1 MYKNSN
7 SHYAGTKTKH
17 GKMILSVI
25 LSIVMIAGCFGAT
38 LTAFAASDIASGNL
52 TDSISW
58 RIDGNGVLRV
68 TGTGAIPDC
77 TFWGGKSSAPWF
89 DYNNKITGIVIG
101 EGITEIGECTFA
113 FFDNPGWEYEKA
125 WNDTSDNWRLTQL
138 SFPSTLKKIDSGAFC
153 ETYFDCNLVIPNS
166 VTEIGNGAFQGN
178 YGMFKGHTLTLS
190 NNLTRIEGHT
200 FMNCGFTGTL
210 TLPDGLT
217 GIYDD
222 QTSNLNDSYAFGGND
237 FTGTLTIPASV
248 TVIGASAFANCGF
261 SKIQFASGSK
271 LETIGDYAFYANHN
285 LRGTL
290 ALPNGLKTIGA
301 SNASISSMGSASI
314 IFQTFSRTPVSL
326 LFRSAKPFSCC
337 ITSPSIESVGAA
349 ERGIKAS
356 GSSSPGMDFCFS
368 TR

>member
-178 YGMFKGHTLTLS
+178 YGMFKGHK
-190 NNLTRIEGHT
+190 
-200 FMNCGFTGTL
+200 
-210 TLPDGLT
+210 
-217 GIYDD
+217 
-222 QTSNLNDSYAFGGND
+222 
-237 FTGTLTIPASV
+237 
-248 TVIGASAFANCGF
+248 IG
-261 SKIQFASGSK
+261 
-271 LETIGDYAFYANHN
+271 
-285 LRGTL
+285 
-290 ALPNGLKTIGA
+290 
-301 SNASISSMGSASI
+301 
-314 IFQTFSRTPVSL
+314 
-326 LFRSAKPFSCC
+326 
-337 ITSPSIESVGAA
+337 
-349 ERGIKAS
+349 KAHV
-356 GSSSPGMDFCFS
+356 
-368 TR
+368 